1 MRRAEYIEDISLEGR
16 LAEINEKLIKVR
28 NMLEQNGKEA
38 LLLTKHPNFSWITA
52 GGKNF
57 VANCFDAGAVSILI
71 TKNGQYAICNVIE
84 EPRIIEEEKLP
95 ELGFTLHVYKWQ
107 ENRLEEYVK
116 KHVGS
121 MENVISDMPCG
132 SAQVSPEL
140 IAPLRL
146 QFTTNEIAR
155 YCHLGD
161 VMSQALEEYLVTVE
175 PGMTEYEIAGGISNA
190 LWKHNIEQVMH
201 LVSVDERAL
210 HYRHALPTE
219 KKLRHNLLV
228 SINGRYKGL
237 ITTVSRMVY
246 FGKPDPAFV
255 AQYRDC
261 CEMESLTMSKAKV
274 GADEIDMYNTMYKA
288 YIDKGYP
295 TMFDKHGQGG
305 CQGYWPREYMITPTN
320 HNIIKENQAY
330 CFNPVVD
337 GTKTEDSFIVTK
349 EGLISITRP
358 ISFPKLTYSFD
369 GIEIERPDL
378 MIID

>member
-1 MRRAEYIEDISLEGR
+1 MRKLDYLEDITLEGR
-16 LAEINEKLIKVR
+16 IAEINEKLTRVR
-28 NMLEQNGKEA
+28 NMLEQNDKEA

-71 TKNGQYAICNVIE
+71 TKNEQYAICNVIE
-84 EPRIIEEEKLP
+84 APRLIDEEKIN
-95 ELGFTLHVYKWQ
+95 ELGFILRVYKWQ
-107 ENRLEEYVK
+107 ENKLEDFVK
-116 KHVGS
+116 KSVTS
-121 MENVISDMPCG
+121 MEKVISDIPCG
-132 SAQVSPEL
+132 GAQVAPEL
-140 IAPLRL
+140 IGPLRW

-155 YCHLGD
+155 YRHLGD
-161 VMSQALEEYLVTVE
+161 VMSMALEEYLVTVK

-201 LVSVDERAL
+201 LVSADERAV

-219 KKLRHNLLV
+219 KKLRNNLIV

-246 FGKPDPAFV
+246 FGKPDPAIV
-255 AQYRDC
+255 SRYRDC
-261 CEMESLTMSKAKV
+261 CEIESLTMSKAKV
-274 GADEIDMYNTMYKA
+274 GADEIDMYNTIYQA

-305 CQGYWPREYMITPTN
+305 CQGYWPREYMITPDN
-320 HNIIKENQAY
+320 HGPILENQAY
-330 CFNPVVD
+330 CYNPVID
-337 GTKTEDSFIVTK
+337 GAKSEDSFIVTS
-349 EGLISITRP
+349 EGLVPITRP
-358 ISFPKLTYSFD
+358 ISFPKLTYTFD
-369 GIEIERPDL
+369 GIEIERPDI